1 MTPEEKAKRTIKYRI
16 KKALDIQDE
25 NPNAVHDAGIMDK
38 MQNEAIVLL
47 AEQIDTL
54 WAIVKA
60 YKTGKL

>member
-1 MTPEEKAKRTIKYRI
+1 MIPEEKAKRTIKYRI

-60 YKTGKL
+60 YKIGKL